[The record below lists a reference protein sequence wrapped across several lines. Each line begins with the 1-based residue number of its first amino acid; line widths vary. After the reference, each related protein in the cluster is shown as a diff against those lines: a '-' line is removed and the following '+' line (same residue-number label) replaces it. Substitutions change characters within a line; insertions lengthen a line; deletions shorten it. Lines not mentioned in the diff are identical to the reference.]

1 MKLSERAD
9 AERRELAALSLRQR
23 PRTGP
28 APVLAPSGGR
38 VLSKPRGEQFINISR
53 VGALAGLQ

>member
-38 VLSKPRGEQFINISR
+38 VLSKHRGQQSHIFSR
-53 VGALAGLQ
+53 AGARAGLQ